1 MVTYTAAHSLQDS
14 LANLLD
20 SFKAAKRTLTQ
31 LRRYTHLAA
40 SRTGAVSATEIT
52 YSNNSGWHPHQHD
65 VWFFDTPTPPDSEE
79 LADQLFTVWRD
90 AAKKHGLTTLAAY
103 RGHRVGVDV
112 RPAWDASEYLAKFDR
127 ERDWSL
133 SAEMTAGRLKT
144 AQGTSM
150 TPWALLEDAII
161 RGGDSLAAKLWVEY
175 LRATKGK
182 SVISLMPAR
191 KLLKAF
197 DLPTTLDDYADAN
210 KAGEGDVILKIS
222 ASEFDRTVRA
232 GGLGSL
238 LEGARNGWPSL
249 GADGLV

>member
-1 MVTYTAAHSLQDS
+1 MVTYTAAHNLQDT

-31 LRRYTHLAA
+31 LKRYTHLAA
-40 SRTGAVSATEIT
+40 SRTGSVSATEIT
-52 YSNNSGWHPHQHD
+52 YSATSGWHPHQHD
-65 VWFFDTPTPPDSEE
+65 VWFFDTPTPPPSDQ
-79 LADQLFTVWRD
+79 LADELFPAWRD
-90 AAKKHGLTTLAAY
+90 AAKKYGLTTLAAY

-161 RGGDSLAAKLWVEY
+161 RGSDSPAARLWIEY

-191 KLLKAF
+191 KLLKQF
-197 DLPTTLDDYADAN
+197 ELPTTLDDYADAN
-210 KAGEGDVILKIS
+210 RAGEGQVISKIS
-222 ASEFDRTVRA
+222 AADFSRTVRA

-238 LEGARNGWPSL
+238 LEAARNGWPTPD
-249 GADGLV
+249 GDGLV